1 MNRIEIE
8 NIEIY
13 ELKLKILGCIFN
25 NVFQERNYL
34 RMGCIIFH
42 THICVSKIDG
52 NKCLQAFLQTTE
64 D

>member
-25 NVFQERNYL
+25 NVRGE
-34 RMGCIIFH
+34 
-42 THICVSKIDG
+42 V
-52 NKCLQAFLQTTE
+52 
-64 D
+64 